1 MKLKTIVPWGR
12 NLTEYVDMFNLTYD
26 ELRNSKI
33 LGCGDGPASF
43 NAEVT
48 VQGGSVVSIDPT
60 YQFTTE
66 QIAGRINEVAL
77 EVMAEV
83 RKKQDD
89 FVWKN
94 IANPDALYDMRMS
107 AMQTFLADFK
117 KGKKEGR
124 YTYEMLPSL
133 SFEDAQFDLALSSH
147 FLFLYSGHLDEQ
159 FHIDAI
165 DEMLRVA
172 NEVRIFPLITLEG
185 KKSSHLDGIIK
196 RLKILTYQVIIES
209 REYEFQKGGFEMLRI
224 RKKQ

>member
-12 NLTEYVDMFNLTYD
+12 NLSEYVDMFRLTDD
-26 ELRNSKI
+26 ELKNSKI

-48 VQGGSVVSIDPT
+48 DLGGRVTSIDPT
-60 YQFTTE
+60 YQFSTE
-66 QIAGRINEVAL
+66 QIANRIDEVAL

-107 AMQTFLADFK
+107 AMQLFLADFK
-117 KGKKEGR
+117 SGKEEGR
-124 YTYEMLPSL
+124 YKYEILPKL
-133 SFEDAQFDLALSSH
+133 SFNDVQFDLALSSH
-147 FLFLYSGHLDEQ
+147 FLFLYSEHLDEE
-159 FHIDAI
+159 FHIKAI

-172 NEVRIFPLITLEG
+172 REVRIFPLVTLRG
-185 KKSSHLDGIIK
+185 KRYPYLNAIIMA
-196 RLKILTYQVIIES
+196 LKHKGYQVDIITT
-209 REYEFQKGGFEMLRI
+209 EYEFQQNAFEMLKI
-224 RKKQ
+224 NKL